1 MGKIK
6 ARYFRMGDL
15 VIYIFFICFFIHLG
29 LNILQKENFKA
40 TKIEIYVNGKLK
52 FVQKLQKEQK
62 YMFVD
67 TDIGGVEVEFLDNK
81 VRVISSNSPKKL
93 IVKQGWIQNPGDL
106 LIGIPDK
113 TVIKV
118 VGEGEDEL
126 DYVAR

>member
-1 MGKIK
+1 MKK
-6 ARYFRMGDL
+6 KRYFRIGDL
-15 VIYIFFICFFIHLG
+15 TIYIFFICFFIYLG
-29 LNILQKENFKA
+29 LNILKKENFRA
-40 TKIEIYVNGKLK
+40 SKIEIYVNSQLK

-62 YMFVD
+62 YMFID
-67 TDIGGVEVEFLDNK
+67 TDIGGIEVEFLDNK
-81 VRVISSNSPKKL
+81 VRVISSNSPRKL

-113 TVIKV
+113 TVVKI

>member
-1 MGKIK
+1 MEKIK

-15 VIYIFFICFFIHLG
+15 VIYIFFICFFIYLG